1 MKKIGRN
8 KDLLNII
15 AFPDMNS
22 DLEIVI
28 KDAIL
33 KKCEAHAKCREV
45 EYKFYFKWFSLSTYY
60 LMIKSVMFCLINYR
74 NEEKITSYEIDGIN
88 LGIPIYSASY
98 RSFKVY
104 ESKLYLF
111 YRVLMQFILSTRDY
125 INSLDIVSL
134 AHYVYI
140 KDISYRNNILFDIC
154 IKKNIKVFMMT
165 YPYSLVC
172 CHGLKLTSREIRKY
186 EYPRL
191 KFSNIE
197 YDAYMTGRLQN
208 PKKFIPYYSPELS
221 NKVLSINES
230 ANLSVL
236 IYAHSFTDAQLST
249 GYDGFA
255 NNYDWIEYTIDNLLT
270 KHIEIII
277 KGHPNFW
284 AEGFL
289 ADVIMWDKKL
299 WKKLID
305 KYGAFK
311 NVTFIDFPLDNFE
324 LLNKLDVQKTIV
336 ITHHGNAIVE
346 AAYLGFRSVSS
357 VCSIWGNEYYSF
369 GMTWGSRLEY
379 KKILENLDKVDSI
392 NNSRLKNFVFD
403 KYMNKHGYHGPYS
416 WYAILA
422 KAAGITTEDFVKNP
436 TLVSINNLDNYADTV
451 TNIANNIKDVS

>member
-1 MKKIGRN
+1 MKKISRN
-8 KDLLNII
+8 KDMLNII
-15 AFPDMNS
+15 AFPDMSS

-33 KKCEAHAKCREV
+33 KKCETHTKFREV
-45 EYKFYFKWFSLSTYY
+45 KYKFYFKWFSLSTYY

-74 NEEKITSYEIDGIN
+74 NEEKIASYEIDGIN
-88 LGIPIYSASY
+88 LGIPIYSATY

-104 ESKLYLF
+104 DNKLYLF
-111 YRVLMQFILSTRDY
+111 YRVLMQFILATRVY

-154 IKKNIKVFMMT
+154 SKNNIKIFFFT

-172 CHGLKLTSREIRKY
+172 YHGAKLTSREIPKY

-191 KFSNIE
+191 KFSTIE
-197 YDAYMTGRLQN
+197 YDAYMKGRLQN
-208 PKKFIPYYSPELS
+208 PKKFISYYSPGSS

-230 ANLSVL
+230 ENLSVL
-236 IYAHSFTDAQLST
+236 IYAHSFTDAQLAR
-249 GYDGFA
+249 GYDGFV
-255 NNYDWIEYTIDNLLT
+255 NVYDWIEYTIDNLLT
-270 KHIEIII
+270 KNIEIIL

-284 AEGFL
+284 DEGFI
-289 ADVIMWDKKL
+289 ADVVKWDQKL

-311 NVTFIDFPLDNFE
+311 NVTFIEFPIDNVE
-324 LLNKLDVQKTIV
+324 LLNQLDVQKTIV

-346 AAYLGFRSVSS
+346 AAYLGYRSVSS
-357 VCSIWGNEYYSF
+357 DCSIWGNDYYSF

-379 KKILENLDKVDSI
+379 KKILENLDKVDPI
-392 NNSRLKNFVFD
+392 NNERLRNFVFD
-403 KYMNKHGYHGPYS
+403 KYMNKHGFHGPYF
-416 WYAILA
+416 WQHILA
-422 KAAGITTEDFVKNP
+422 KSAGISRKDLSKNP
-436 TLVSINNLDNYADTV
+436 SLVTINNLENYDDTV
-451 TNIANNIKDVS
+451 TNLADNIKDVY